1 MRGLGLLGEDLPD
14 RCRTLRR
21 NVPTALVIVM
31 LAGAALPAEAKNAKH
46 ATPAAAVK
54 GAPPKADRGKGK
66 PANPGRPQGAPQRGR
81 PQTAPPAKPEA
92 APDEPE
98 PAPGKGKD
106 PEEAEATHPGK
117 GKSAVEVP
125 AAAAK
130 GKSGSASAAV
140 PATPAPAPATPPAS
154 APAVTPSVTP
164 AEPPAGP
171 VSTRPQQSDA
181 VDSPA
186 RRPRSSAGTGAGAGV
201 VAATLPVVT
210 PSSAAAAAPAGSPEP
225 DSDSAR
231 DRETGGASAP
241 SSDDSVVT
249 RTVRDVV
256 EVVPDE
262 LKAAL
267 ALLAA
272 LAVLFGGGYL
282 LAALRARRL
291 GRQRRE
297 LMQEVGLLQ
306 SALLPPVPEK
316 VGAVRASVAYRPS
329 DGPGAGGDFYDALTL
344 PGGRAAFILG
354 DVSGH
359 GRAALAHTA
368 FMRYTL
374 RAYLEAGLEPRLA
387 LQVAERAVGGQL
399 DGDFAT
405 VIVAVHDP
413 ANGSLT
419 YASAGHPAPIVA
431 GGARHEPVLA
441 AWSPPIGW
449 GLPTGLR
456 QTTVPLPSGAIACL
470 YTDGLAEATTADGI
484 LGRARLSEIVGE
496 AGRDATAQDVLDA
509 VVAEAVSVRDDMA
522 ACLIAPA
529 RNVHAGAFRTELL
542 EIGPSELHEGLAVR
556 FLEECHV
563 PAAAIDRARENARH
577 VVDEYGGALMVVN
590 FGVRG
595 SRVEVLPR
603 NVESLQAAALRKSAA
618 QR

>member
-1 MRGLGLLGEDLPD
+1 MRRLDLQGEGRLEGY
-14 RCRTLRR
+14 RTLLRH
-21 NVPTALVIVM
+21 VPTAFVVVM
-31 LAGAALPAEAKNAKH
+31 LAGVALPAEAMDADEGS
-46 ATPAAAVK
+46 AEPAVAIA
-54 GAPPKADRGKGK
+54 
-66 PANPGRPQGAPQRGR
+66 
-81 PQTAPPAKPEA
+81 
-92 APDEPE
+92 E
-98 PAPGKGKD
+98 PAPASPPAATQLPGVEQSQENAAQETAAPEPQAVQAPGKAEEPD
-106 PEEAEATHPGK
+106 EAEHADPGK
-117 GKSAVEVP
+117 GKSPSEVP
-125 AAAAK
+125 PAKSK
-130 GKSGSASAAV
+130 GKPGSGPSAR
-140 PATPAPAPATPPAS
+140 PATPATPITPPAS
-154 APAVTPSVTP
+154 APVVTP
-164 AEPPAGP
+164 
-171 VSTRPQQSDA
+171 
-181 VDSPA
+181 PA
-186 RRPRSSAGTGAGAGV
+186 RQAAPEPQASPVPGSPQESDSADRPAASPRNSAGAGAGAGTGV
-201 VAATLPVVT
+201 TAATPVAALPA
-210 PSSAAAAAPAGSPEP
+210 SAIAQAGSPDP
-225 DSDSAR
+225 DSADDSSPEE
-231 DRETGGASAP
+231 ETGGAAAP
-241 SSDDSVVT
+241 ESDDSVVT

-267 ALLAA
+267 ALLAVVA
-272 LAVLFGGGYL
+272 LLLGGGYV

-291 GRQRRE
+291 DRQRRE

-306 SALLPPVPEK
+306 SALLPLVPEK

-344 PGGRAAFILG
+344 PGGRGAFILG

-374 RAYLEAGLEPRLA
+374 RAYLEAGLGPRLA

-413 ANGSLT
+413 TNGSLT
-419 YASAGHPAPIVA
+419 YASAGHPAPIIA

-470 YTDGLAEATTADGI
+470 YTDGLAEASTADGI
-484 LGRARLSEIVGE
+484 LGRPRLSEIVSE
-496 AGRDATAQDVLDA
+496 AGREATAQDVLDA

-522 ACLIAPA
+522 ACLIAPD
-529 RNVHAGAFRTELL
+529 RNVSAGAFRTELL
-542 EIGPSELHEGLAVR
+542 ELGPSELHEGLAVR

-563 PAAAIDRARENARH
+563 PAAGIDKAREEARQ
-577 VVDEYGGALMVVN
+577 VVAEHGGALMIVN

-595 SRVEVLPR
+595 SRVEVLRR
-603 NVESLQAAALRKSAA
+603 NVETLHAAALRKSAA

>member
-1 MRGLGLLGEDLPD
+1 
-14 RCRTLRR
+14 
-21 NVPTALVIVM
+21 M
-31 LAGAALPAEAKNAKH
+31 LAGVALPAQAADPGDVP
-46 ATPAAAVK
+46 PAAAEPM
-54 GAPPKADRGKGK
+54 APAE
-66 PANPGRPQGAPQRGR
+66 PAPVIAPAGQVAERQAAEAQAV
-81 PQTAPPAKPEA
+81 QTAPQPMEA
-92 APDEPE
+92 AEPDAAAPPVVEAPQ
-98 PAPGKGKD
+98 APGKDDGAEQAD
-106 PEEAEATHPGK
+106 PGGGGK
-117 GKSAVEVP
+117 GKSGTQVP
-125 AAAAK
+125 SGQPK
-130 GKSGSASAAV
+130 GKSGSAP
-140 PATPAPAPATPPAS
+140 PAEPVNPATPPTNPPAT
-154 APAVTPSVTP
+154 APSTATPTP
-164 AEPPAGP
+164 ATEPQPNDDTTTESPQSSNSVDEP
-171 VSTRPQQSDA
+171 VGQP
-181 VDSPA
+181 
-186 RRPRSSAGTGAGAGV
+186 GGLTGAGAGAGATAE
-201 VAATLPVVT
+201 AAPAAIAAPTLAAADAPA
-210 PSSAAAAAPAGSPEP
+210 PSSAAG
-225 DSDSAR
+225 D
-231 DRETGGASAP
+231 DRAQDGTGGASAP
-241 SSDDSVVT
+241 DSANDDSGVT
-249 RTVRDVV
+249 RTVREVV
-256 EVVPDE
+256 EVVPE
-262 LKAAL
+262 PLKAAL

-272 LAVLFGGGYL
+272 LAILFGGGYL
-282 LAALRARRL
+282 LAAMRARRL

-306 SALLPPVPEK
+306 AALLPPVPEK

-413 ANGSLT
+413 SNGSLT

-470 YTDGLAEATTADGI
+470 YTDGLAEATTEDGI
-484 LGRARLSEIVGE
+484 LGRARLAEIVGD
-496 AGRDATAQDVLDA
+496 AGREATAQDVLDA
-509 VVAEAVSVRDDMA
+509 VKAEAVSVRDDMA

-529 RNVHAGAFRTELL
+529 REVSAGAFRTELL
-542 EIGPSELHEGLAVR
+542 ELGPSELHEGLAVR

-563 PAAAIDRARENARH
+563 PASAIDVARDEARS
-577 VVDEYGGALMVVN
+577 VVEEHGGALMVVK

-603 NVESLQAAALRKSAA
+603 NVESLQAAALKRSAA
-618 QR
+618 R

>member
-1 MRGLGLLGEDLPD
+1 MRRLGLQGEDLLD
-14 RCRTLRR
+14 GYRTLRR
-21 NVPTALVIVM
+21 NIPTAFVVVM
-31 LAGAALPAEAKNAKH
+31 LAGIALPAEAKNAND
-46 ATPAAAVK
+46 
-54 GAPPKADRGKGK
+54 GS
-66 PANPGRPQGAPQRGR
+66 
-81 PQTAPPAKPEA
+81 
-92 APDEPE
+92 PE
-98 PAPGKGKD
+98 PAVALAEDVPAVDPAAQPAVAPTVEPDAEKSKQDAAPAEQPPEDLDGDGTKEAAEVEAPQVPGKNEDADEAD
-106 PEEAEATHPGK
+106 PADPGK

-125 AAAAK
+125 AAKSK
-130 GKSGSASAAV
+130 GKSGSAPE
-140 PATPAPAPATPPAS
+140 PAQPAIPPARPATPPAS
-154 APAVTPSVTP
+154 DPGVTLPGAPPVPRA
-164 AEPPAGP
+164 AAG
-171 VSTRPQQSDA
+171 RQQETDA
-181 VDSPA
+181 VGQPGTP
-186 RRPRSSAGTGAGAGV
+186 RRDTAGTGTGAGTGV
-201 VAATLPVVT
+201 TAATLPVVT
-210 PSSAAAAAPAGSPEP
+210 PSPASAAAPEADRGG
-225 DSDSAR
+225 DSS
-231 DRETGGASAP
+231 REGDTGGAAAP
-241 SSDDSVVT
+241 ESDESVVT

-272 LAVLFGGGYL
+272 IAVLLGGGYV

-291 GRQRRE
+291 DRQRRE

-344 PGGRAAFILG
+344 PGGRGAFILG

-374 RAYLEAGLEPRLA
+374 RAYLEAGLGPRLA

-413 ANGSLT
+413 SNGSLT
-419 YASAGHPAPIVA
+419 YASAGHPAPIIA

-496 AGRDATAQDVLDA
+496 AGRHATA
-509 VVAEAVSVRDDMA
+509 
-522 ACLIAPA
+522 
-529 RNVHAGAFRTELL
+529 
-542 EIGPSELHEGLAVR
+542 
-556 FLEECHV
+556 
-563 PAAAIDRARENARH
+563 
-577 VVDEYGGALMVVN
+577 
-590 FGVRG
+590 
-595 SRVEVLPR
+595 
-603 NVESLQAAALRKSAA
+603 
-618 QR
+618 